1 MAVQAPQPLQS
12 ASLTTEIPLASRK
25 SIAEYGQISMH
36 NLQPAQRSGLMVA
49 VVGSTS
55 ISPWADRDIASAA
68 AAEAWA
74 TVSGISFGP
83 WQHPAKKIP
92 STFVD
97 TGLNFGWASMKNLSA
112 L

>member
-1 MAVQAPQPLQS
+1 MVLAGCLARTDGCTGTATLQS

-49 VVGSTS
+49 VGRFDFNLSL
-55 ISPWADRDIASAA
+55 ADSDIASAA

-83 WQHPAKKIP
+83 WQHPAKKIHP
-92 STFVD
+92 HSGY
-97 TGLNFGWASMKNLSA
+97 GLNFG
-112 L
+112 